1 MDLCRRTFSWPF
13 SSLVAAPALSAVVA
27 SILALSCLVAGCSK
41 SSSPTEPSSS
51 PTEPQSLASLS
62 GYVRLCGFDT
72 LSTLL
77 VTDSKGMQRVTALG
91 PNGNY
96 SFPTV
101 FAPGPYTITIT
112 RSAMS
117 QKTLNV
123 GGTDALK
130 TGANTYYWT
139 SVECPTLTI
148 YIDTATCP
156 PFNGPVPGT
165 VTLSSTGWQS
175 NTISLV
181 PGAPVT
187 TNLPDTGDYHILF
200 IATDMNGGHLWWDRT
215 QAVASVSNVSLPLAC
230 AIVGYARGGGF
241 PPMSVR

>member
-1 MDLCRRTFSWPF
+1 MDLRRRPF
-13 SSLVAAPALSAVVA
+13 AWLVPSLVALAAAPALSAVLA
-27 SILALSCLVAGCSK
+27 SVLALSGLAAGCSK
-41 SSSPTEPSSS
+41 SSS

-77 VTDSKGMQRVTALG
+77 VTDSKGMQGATSLG
-91 PNGNY
+91 PNGSY
-96 SFPTV
+96 SFPAV
-101 FAPGPYTITIT
+101 FAAGPYTMTIT

-148 YIDTATCP
+148 YIDTATCG

-175 NTISLV
+175 STISLV

-200 IATDMNGGHLWWDRT
+200 IATDMNGGHLWWVRT
-215 QAVASVSNVSLPLAC
+215 QTVASVSNVSLPLDC
-230 AIVGYARGGGF
+230 TIGPGYVRGGGL
-241 PPMSVR
+241 PPMFVR